1 MFGPIM
7 RFEVGQLTIELAPL
21 AREDMSRFI
30 ENGGMQSFEVTQ
42 YLGRSAAPVLED
54 EYEWF
59 DRMRGDDS
67 TYCWG
72 IYLVESNR
80 RKLIGNTSLNG
91 INRSVMP
98 YATSGCLIFD
108 QNYWKKGIASV
119 CHRAR
124 TWYACTQMG
133 LSQIRS
139 AAYDLNIGSG
149 KALMGVGY
157 VPVFTERNFG
167 FVNGEYLN
175 MTSYSLI
182 NPIEPLWQLWWHGD
196 PIPSEYLEARQR
208 TQAALDWAQKNISF
222 G

>member
-1 MFGPIM
+1 
-7 RFEVGQLTIELAPL
+7 
-21 AREDMSRFI
+21 
-30 ENGGMQSFEVTQ
+30 
-42 YLGRSAAPVLED
+42 
-54 EYEWF
+54 
-59 DRMRGDDS
+59 
-67 TYCWG
+67 
-72 IYLVESNR
+72 
-80 RKLIGNTSLNG
+80 
-91 INRSVMP
+91 
-98 YATSGCLIFD
+98 
-108 QNYWKKGIASV
+108 
-119 CHRAR
+119 
-124 TWYACTQMG
+124 MG

-196 PIPSEYLEARQR
+196 PIPNEYLEARQR